1 MEIDEI
7 FYFVK
12 VDNIF
17 TPLETDK
24 NYRLLRNKTFR
35 KSFQKL
41 RNNFVKVVHFIK
53 GDVYEIIF
61 FVFDQI
67 LSVCFA

>member
-61 FVFDQI
+61 FVFDPI